1 MNRTSFDFAAPGS
14 VSLRSA
20 TPTPHAR
27 REGTARPR
35 RMLAAGLALALGV
48 VAVPASAATW
58 WTATPTMTIGSA
70 SVNVR
75 NAGALGNGVHNDTAA
90 FQAAINSLPATGGT
104 VTVPAGRYMI
114 DAVTSVKLRS
124 HVRLKLDPLAQLV
137 AIPNSST
144 RYYVLKAWG
153 VSDVEITGGQII
165 GERVQHIGTTGE
177 WGMGVDIRSSSKVYV
192 HDLQV
197 SNCWGDGLYIGAT
210 GSASTAVPSTDIT
223 VSRVTSNNNRR
234 QGLSFGP
241 VQRVYVVNSAFTN
254 TNGTAPQDGIDIEP
268 QTQGISQ
275 NIRIESSTISG
286 NMGNGLELQQNV
298 TGVVL
303 KSSTVKQNHGFGV
316 LGDGGI
322 NSSIAS
328 NLITEN
334 GLDGV
339 GMVATTHDV
348 QITGNTITY
357 NSTRWFYANNK
368 SIYTLTS
375 SARDVQI
382 GSTTYNIY
390 LASNTL
396 SPKP

>member
-1 MNRTSFDFAAPGS
+1 
-14 VSLRSA
+14 
-20 TPTPHAR
+20 
-27 REGTARPR
+27 
-35 RMLAAGLALALGV
+35 
-48 VAVPASAATW
+48 
-58 WTATPTMTIGSA
+58 MTIGSA

-75 NAGALGNGVHNDTAA
+75 NTGALGDGVHNDTAA
-90 FQAAINSLPATGGT
+90 FQAAINSLPSTGGT

-114 DAVTSVKLRS
+114 DALTSVKLRS

-153 VSDVEITGGQII
+153 VTDVEITGGQII
-165 GERVQHIGTTGE
+165 GERVKHIGTTGE
-177 WGMGVDIRSSSKVYV
+177 WGMGVDIRASSKVYV
-192 HDLQV
+192 HDLKV
-197 SNCWGDGLYIGAT
+197 SDCWGDGLYIGAT
-210 GSASTAVPSTDIT
+210 GSASTAVPATDIT
-223 VSRVTSNNNRR
+223 VNRVTSNNNRR

-268 QTQGISQ
+268 QSQGISKD
-275 NIRIESSTISG
+275 IRIEASTITG
-286 NMGNGLELQQNV
+286 NMGNGLELQDNV

-316 LGDGGI
+316 LGDGGA
-322 NSSIAS
+322 NAWIAA

-339 GMVATTHDV
+339 GMTAPTHDV
-348 QITGNTITY
+348 KITSNTITY
-357 NSTRWFYANNK
+357 NSTRWYYANNK
-368 SIYTLTS
+368 SIYTLSS

-390 LASNTL
+390 LANNTL
-396 SPKP
+396 SPTR